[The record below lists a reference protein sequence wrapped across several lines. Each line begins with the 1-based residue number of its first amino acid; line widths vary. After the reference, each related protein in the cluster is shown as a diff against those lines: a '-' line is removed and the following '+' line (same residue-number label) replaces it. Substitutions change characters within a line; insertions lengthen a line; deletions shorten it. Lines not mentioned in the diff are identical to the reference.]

1 MHGVVII
8 RIYTHE
14 SIGASGEEIAVE
26 EGRGAGMA
34 MKRVSVS

>member
-1 MHGVVII
+1 MMRGVVII

-14 SIGASGEEIAVE
+14 SIGASGEEIAGKKGGV
-26 EGRGAGMA
+26 A